1 MTTEIKVPTLGESVT
16 EATVAKWLKQ
26 PGEAIER
33 DEPVVEL
40 ETDKVTLEVPAPAA
54 GTLGEI
60 RAAEGSNVPVGA
72 ILGVIADGAAGSPHP
87 PTARAAGPPSPAMRA
102 RESGDSAPITLTRT
116 AGEGGDGLSPEPGE
130 GASQV
135 LDRSGPAVRKLVAES
150 GIDAVRITPTGRGGR
165 ITKQDVITARGQA
178 TPAPVKETSAE
189 PTPSQRREPPPEPP
203 PVGERETRVRMTRLR
218 RRIAERLKEAQQ
230 NAAML
235 TTFNEIDMSG
245 AIALRERW
253 REAFEKKHGVR
264 LGFMSIFV
272 KAAIVAL
279 KELPAVN
286 AEIDGEDIVYKN
298 HYDIGVAVGTE
309 QGLVVPVVRDA
320 DRRSFADIEK
330 EIAALGHKA
339 RDGKL
344 TIEDL
349 SGGTFTISNG
359 GVYGSLLSTPIL
371 NPPQSAIL
379 GMHKIER
386 RPVAIADKIEIRPM
400 MYVALTYDHRIID
413 GREAVTFL
421 VRFKEC
427 VEDPSRLLFDI

>member
-1 MTTEIKVPTLGESVT
+1 MTIEIRVPTLGESVT
-16 EATVAKWLKQ
+16 EATVARWLKQ
-26 PGEAIER
+26 PGETITR

-60 RAAEGSNVPVGA
+60 RASEGTNVPVGA
-72 ILGVIADGAAGSPHP
+72 VLGIIADGAAGSAPHP
-87 PTARAAGPPSPAMRA
+87 GPLPAGGERERGGTVVRSVPSPRSRGEGQGKGKGQTALERAGPAA
-102 RESGDSAPITLTRT
+102 
-116 AGEGGDGLSPEPGE
+116 
-130 GASQV
+130 
-135 LDRSGPAVRKLVAES
+135 RKLIAET
-150 GIDAVRITPTGRGGR
+150 GLDAAQITPSGRGGR
-165 ITKQDVITARGQA
+165 ITKQDVVAARERSAPSPVSEPQA
-178 TPAPVKETSAE
+178 Q
-189 PTPSQRREPPPEPP
+189 PTPVPPREQPGPQPPPATVPP
-203 PVGERETRVRMTRLR
+203 TERETRVRMSRLR

-286 AEIDGEDIVYKN
+286 AEIDGDDLIYKN

-320 DRRSFADIEK
+320 DHKSFADIEK
-330 EIAALGHKA
+330 EIGGLGRKA

-386 RPVAIADKIEIRPM
+386 RPIAVGEHGSEKIEIRPM
-400 MYVALTYDHRIID
+400 MYVALTYDHRVID

-421 VRFKEC
+421 VRIKQC
-427 VEDPSRLLFDI
+427 IEDPSRLLFDI